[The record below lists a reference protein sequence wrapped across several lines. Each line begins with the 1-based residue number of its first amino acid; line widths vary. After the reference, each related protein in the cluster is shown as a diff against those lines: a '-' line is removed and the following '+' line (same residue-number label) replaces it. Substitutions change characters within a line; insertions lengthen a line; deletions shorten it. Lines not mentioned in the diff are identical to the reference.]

1 MQDGKKDKRP
11 HKERVL
17 DYLMSKRARKRGA
30 TICEINEALRIGD
43 ARERIRDLRADGHL
57 IETRHTDAE
66 GAYHSW
72 GTYYYHFPPMT
83 RGEALDKLDGVRD
96 SMTPLQYK
104 TIRGQILAGDID
116 GALAGMRVMLHRAG
130 AL

>member
-17 DYLMSKRARKRGA
+17 DYLMSRRAMKRGA
-30 TICEINEALRIGD
+30 TICEINTALHIGD

-66 GAYHSW
+66 GTYHAW
-72 GTYYYHFPPMT
+72 GTYFYRFPTMT
-83 RGEALDKLDGVRD
+83 RGEALERLDGIKDR
-96 SMTPLQYK
+96 MTDTQYK
-104 TIRGQILAGDID
+104 VIRGQILAGDID
-116 GALAGMRVMLHRAG
+116 GALAGMRVMLHRAD